1 MLRVTRRCQAA
12 GGNQQIQE
20 NDGLVGGRASLKAVL
35 EKVRFQYLMGAYNSE
50 ELFCVAPHP
59 LQANWLGIF
68 DEVMNTAQD
77 AQYVFLHLCLNPRAH
92 SLNNAD
98 SQLSDTYGAEASKI
112 LRLKGQNKHN
122 PKWPQS
128 K

>member
-1 MLRVTRRCQAA
+1 M
-12 GGNQQIQE
+12 G
-20 NDGLVGGRASLKAVL
+20 DRASWKAAL
-35 EKVRFQYLMGAYNSE
+35 EKFRFQLLMGAYNSE
-50 ELFCVAPHP
+50 DLFCVAPHH

-68 DEVMNTAQD
+68 DEVMNTTQD

-98 SQLSDTYGAEASKI
+98 SQLSDAYGAEASKI
-112 LRLKGQNKHN
+112 LRPKQAH